1 MTNRRFLAA
10 HLPIF
15 AASCL
20 LLGCADHSGRPA
32 TTPVRGKVTYHGSPV
47 GGASV
52 TFLAPGAPR
61 FAVGMTDDEGNYRL
75 TTFESDDGAIPG
87 THVVTVRKDVDKPP
101 ATISLN
107 AQPTDPTNTAKS
119 IEQAMQ
125 DTAQQMKAAEKA
137 GSQLPAKYA
146 DGKTSDLRKDVHDGE
161 NVIDID
167 LKD

>member
-15 AASCL
+15 ASYCL

-32 TTPVRGKVTYHGSPV
+32 TASVRGKVTYLGSPV
-47 GGASV
+47 AGASV

-61 FAVGMTDDEGNYRL
+61 FAVGTTDDEGNYLL
-75 TTFESDDGAIPG
+75 TTFEPDDGAIPG
-87 THVVTVRKDVDKPP
+87 THVVTVRKDGDQPP

-107 AQPTDPTNTAKS
+107 AQPADPTNTAKS

-125 DTAQQMKAAEKA
+125 DTAQQMKVAEKER
-137 GSQLPAKYA
+137 SLLPLKYA
-146 DGKTSDLRKDVHDGE
+146 DGKTSDLRKHVQDGE